1 MGSGNDSILDMYLY
15 ETNTLLEQLD
25 GILLAAE
32 QADTFSQDSVNEI
45 FRIMHTI
52 KGSSAMM
59 EFPSLMTVAHR
70 IEDLFFIIRDKT
82 MEAVPEALRPE
93 LFDML
98 FQAVDFFRGE
108 IEKVENEEPLS
119 DSIDSIVDKINSL
132 IDKIQGNAQPEEAP
146 KAAGG
151 QEAAP
156 PAQAAPPAP
165 AAPDQA
171 YPFGIHVFF
180 DEGSGMENLRAFML
194 LTAVKDYCSDFVSAP
209 ENVETDGSTSE
220 LIADQGFFI
229 WFRTAGERDSSI
241 PAVQGAGSV
250 RSYQSVDAKAEPPKQ
265 EAAPA
270 SQPAGAAPAA
280 QAPAPSAEPA
290 KPAAPAPAGGQ
301 QHAKESLIS
310 VNLSKLD
317 QLMAVVSEIVITE
330 SMVTAS
336 PDLKGLRL
344 DNFTKSARELRKL
357 TDDLQDVS
365 MSLRMVPVSGTF
377 QKMNRIV
384 RDMSKKLGK
393 RAKLTLI
400 GEDTEV
406 DKTIVDSIS
415 DPIMHIV
422 RNSMDHG
429 LEENEADRIAA
440 GKDPVGE
447 IILSARHTGSEVII
461 EIKDDGQGANIQAVL
476 NKAIRQG
483 LADPSQEYSQ
493 KEILNFLMM
502 PGFSTN
508 TEVTEFSGRGV
519 GMDVVKK
526 NVADV
531 GGTVSISSE
540 WGKGMTT
547 TLKIPLTMAIMDG
560 MEVSVGSSL
569 FTIPINNIRSSLK
582 VADGDIVYDP
592 AKGEMMKMLDSFYPV
607 IRAKEL
613 FQMDEGHDRIEDGI
627 LIWVEAGDRSYC
639 LFVDELLGQQ
649 QIVVKPLP
657 AYVNSFNVKSCGIT
671 GCSIM
676 GDGSISIILDIAN
689 LYNAGQEMF

>member
-1 MGSGNDSILDMYLY
+1 MGDSILDMYLY

-25 GILLAAE
+25 GILLTAE
-32 QADTFSQDSVNEI
+32 QADTFSEDSVNEI

-59 EFPSLMTVAHR
+59 EFSSLMTVAHR
-70 IEDLFFIIRDKT
+70 IEDMFFIVREKG
-82 MEAVPEALRPE
+82 MAVVPEQTKPE

-108 IEKVENEEPLS
+108 IEKVENGDPLS
-119 DSIDSIVDKINSL
+119 QSIDHIVNKINSL
-132 IDKIQGNAQPEEAP
+132 IDKIQGSH
-146 KAAGG
+146 
-151 QEAAP
+151 AAP
-156 PAQAAPPAP
+156 AAQAPAEAESAPAP
-165 AAPDQA
+165 AAEAAAPAVSAANRD
-171 YPFGIHVFF
+171 YPYGIHIFF

-194 LTAVKDYCSDFVSAP
+194 INNVKDYCGDFISVP
-209 ENVETDGSTSE
+209 ENVETDPSTSDI
-220 LIADQGFFI
+220 IADQGFFV
-229 WFRTAGERDSSI
+229 WFRTADDRDSAI
-241 PAVQGAGSV
+241 PGVKNAGSV
-250 RSYQSVDAKAEPPKQ
+250 REYQPVDAAKPAPAPKAPKAE
-265 EAAPA
+265 
-270 SQPAGAAPAA
+270 APAA
-280 QAPAPSAEPA
+280 
-290 KPAAPAPAGGQ
+290 KAAPAPAPAPTPAAAGQ

-317 QLMAVVSEIVITE
+317 QLLAVVSEIVITE

-344 DNFTKSARELRKL
+344 DNFTKSARDLRKL

-406 DKTIVDSIS
+406 DKTIVDAIG

-447 IILSARHTGSEVII
+447 VILSARHTGSEVII
-461 EIKDDGQGANIQAVL
+461 EIKDDGQGVDTQAVL
-476 NKAIRQG
+476 NKAVRQG
-483 LADPSQEYSQ
+483 LAAPDHDYSQ

-508 TEVTEFSGRGV
+508 TEVTEYSGRGV

-531 GGTVSISSE
+531 GGTVSITSE

-560 MEVSVGSSL
+560 MEVSVGGSM
-569 FTIPINNIRSSLK
+569 FTIPINSIQSSLK
-582 VADGDIVYDP
+582 VSGKDVIHDP
-592 AKGEMMKMLDSFYPV
+592 AKGEMVKIRDNFYPI

-613 FQMDEGHDRIEDGI
+613 FQMDKGYENIEDGI
-627 LIWVEAGDRSYC
+627 LMWVESGEHSYC
-639 LFVDELLGQQ
+639 LFVDELLGEQ

-657 AYVNSFNVKSCGIT
+657 NYVNSFGVKNYGIT
-671 GCSIM
+671 GCSIL
-676 GDGSISIILDIAN
+676 GDGSISIILDVINVYTAAHN
-689 LYNAGQEMF
+689 IF